1 MMPMQTI
8 SGPFDIEFLSI
19 PAGRVCVG
27 TDKGGWIHA
36 SERPRHEVVLPDFL
50 IMKNPLSTADA
61 AKIMGEETPDV
72 DAPLDLIDSEIIAEL
87 CRRITTE
94 SEGEARPP
102 SEAEW
107 QRAQDLAGLNLPCDL
122 TEVLSDHP
130 SSNHRGAPLDGRP
143 RINNENSITLG
154 QRVAYSCHPKKENV
168 LMRCVSPIDRPLQ
181 NVVFRISISPK
192 RTSKIAIVPEHGD
205 LSSSIRSELLW
216 VFLIGIIPSFA
227 IPMIRGFS
235 DYAVDGWVNL
245 LFGGLCI
252 GFVSGAFWR
261 PRRPTFYQ
269 DGEGNIVTRPPNY
282 PNKTL
287 DE

>member
-1 MMPMQTI
+1 MQTI
-8 SGPFDIEFLSI
+8 SGPFGIEFLSI
-19 PAGRVCVG
+19 PAGKVCVG

-36 SERPRHEVVLPDFL
+36 SERPRYEAVLPDFL
-50 IMKNPLSTADA
+50 IMKNPLSTVDA
-61 AKIMGEETPDV
+61 AKIMGEETPAV
-72 DAPLDLIDSEIIAEL
+72 GVPLDLIDSEIITEL
-87 CRRITTE
+87 CRRITLE
-94 SEGEARPP
+94 AEGEARPP

-122 TEVLSDHP
+122 TEVLADHP
-130 SSNHRGAPLDGRP
+130 ASNHRGAPLDGRP
-143 RINNENSITLG
+143 RINNQNSITLG

-192 RTSKIAIVPEHGD
+192 RTSAIAIVPEHGD

-269 DGEGNIVTRPPNY
+269 DGEGNIVTRSPSY
-282 PNKTL
+282 PNRTL

>member
-8 SGPFDIEFLSI
+8 SGPFGIEFLSI
-19 PAGRVCVG
+19 PAGKVCVG

-36 SERPRHEVVLPDFL
+36 SERPRHEVTLPDFL

-61 AKIMGEETPDV
+61 AKIMGEETPAV
-72 DAPLDLIDSEIIAEL
+72 DTPLDLIDSEIIAEL
-87 CRRITTE
+87 CRRITIE

-122 TEVLSDHP
+122 TEVLADHP
-130 SSNHRGAPLDGRP
+130 ASNHRGAPLDGRP

-154 QRVAYSCHPKKENV
+154 QRVAYACHPKKANV

-192 RTSKIAIVPEHGD
+192 RTSTIAMVPEHGD
-205 LSSSIRSELLW
+205 LGSSIRSELLW
-216 VFLIGIIPSFA
+216 VSLIGIIPSFS

-269 DGEGNIVTRPPNY
+269 DSEGNIITRPPSY
-282 PNKTL
+282 PSRTL

>member
-1 MMPMQTI
+1 MRPMPTI
-8 SGPFDIEFLSI
+8 TGPFGIEFLSI
-19 PAGRVCVG
+19 PAGKVCVG

-61 AKIMGEETPDV
+61 AKIMGEETPAV
-72 DAPLDLIDSEIIAEL
+72 DSPLDLIDSDIIAEL

-94 SEGEARPP
+94 ADGEARPP

-107 QRAQDLAGLNLPCDL
+107 QRAQDLVGLNLACDL
-122 TEVLSDHP
+122 TEVLADHP
-130 SSNHRGAPLDGRP
+130 ASNHRGASLDGRP
-143 RINNENSITLG
+143 RINNENSITSG

-181 NVVFRISISPK
+181 NVVFRVSISPK
-192 RTSKIAIVPEHGD
+192 RISTVAIVPEHGD
-205 LSSSIRSELLW
+205 LGSSIRSELLW
-216 VFLIGIIPSFA
+216 VSLIGIIPSFA

-269 DGEGNIVTRPPNY
+269 DNDGNILTRPPSY
-282 PNKTL
+282 PSRTL